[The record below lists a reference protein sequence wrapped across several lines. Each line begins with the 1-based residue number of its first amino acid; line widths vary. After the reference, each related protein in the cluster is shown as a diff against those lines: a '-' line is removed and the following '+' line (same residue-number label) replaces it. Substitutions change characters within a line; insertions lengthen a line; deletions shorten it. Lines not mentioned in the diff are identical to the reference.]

1 MTRGIHALLA
11 SAPVAIILSLATGLS
26 QPVFSFKTLAV
37 HCQCQLTAFV
47 HTFCFRCCCCC
58 CSMLQTG
65 NTPQN
70 AGMGTYGLFSN
81 MTRVEYI
88 TEFSMW
94 AISAS
99 HLIMTAPIM
108 NCSAAPPPQPPP
120 PPPPKEGCSTKL
132 IKQFSQAP
140 CVLGKHFQ
148 VFPPV

>member
-1 MTRGIHALLA
+1 MHLA

-58 CSMLQTG
+58 SMLQTG

-88 TEFSMW
+88 TEFSIW

-108 NCSAAPPPQPPP
+108 NCSAAPPLPPPP